1 MSGAAAISAAKNRR
15 GNSGAPP
22 APVQTNVRT
31 GQPVKNTP
39 QQSTSASTS
48 NSSSTSNSNAD
59 LPKPTNPMQAL
70 QLHEIRLN
78 RNDKAY
84 LELKKTIHLLSETV
98 NANQLQQKQPS
109 SVQSSNNDNTQLYQ
123 GMTQL
128 NERISHLEE
137 LFNHIKED
145 IFRVQTFAMETNLS
159 FLKYKSN
166 ETAKSIQ
173 LTDVPTA
180 QVQVP
185 TAQVQV
191 PTAQVQVPTAQVHVP
206 LSYEPNVSLQINEY
220 TTLEQIVDISQ

>member
-39 QQSTSASTS
+39 QQSTS
-48 NSSSTSNSNAD
+48 TSNSNTD
-59 LPKPTNPMQAL
+59 LPKPTNPMQAI

-78 RNDKAY
+78 RNDKAH
-84 LELKKTIHLLSETV
+84 LELEKTIQLLSEAV

-159 FLKYKSN
+159 FLKYQSN

-173 LTDVPTA
+173 STDVQTQLPV
-180 QVQVP
+180 VQTP
-185 TAQVQV
+185 KTQL
-191 PTAQVQVPTAQVHVP
+191 P

>member
-39 QQSTSASTS
+39 QQSTSASSS

-84 LELKKTIHLLSETV
+84 LELEKTIHLLSETV

-185 TAQVQV
+185 TAQV
-191 PTAQVQVPTAQVHVP
+191 HVP